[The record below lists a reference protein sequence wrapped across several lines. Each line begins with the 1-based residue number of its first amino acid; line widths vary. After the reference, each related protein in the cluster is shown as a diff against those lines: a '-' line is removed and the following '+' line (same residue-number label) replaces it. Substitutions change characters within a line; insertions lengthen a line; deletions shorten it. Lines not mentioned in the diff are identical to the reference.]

1 MTEQIETEVANYLK
15 RYNFGAPPGRDED
28 IFSIGTIT
36 SLVAMQL
43 LLFIE
48 KRWSIKIENSELRR
62 ENFETV
68 GRIAALVN
76 SHLPALGAGG

>member
-1 MTEQIETEVANYLK
+1 MTDQIEAEVAHYLK

-28 IFSIGTIT
+28 IFRIGTIT

-48 KRWSIKIENSELRR
+48 KRWSIKIANSELRR

-68 GRIAALVN
+68 GKIAALVN
-76 SHLPALGAGG
+76 SHLSEVKAGS